1 MSMMTDRERDEALE
15 AVWVGLELDERDD
28 QAIRGRILA
37 MAGRDLLGGLVGE
50 DLVVVQGDG
59 TVDFTHDGRDR
70 GADIIRRHRLGERLL
85 ADVLEA
91 ADVETGACEFEH
103 VISADVADAV
113 CTLLGHPAECPH
125 SRPIPP
131 GRCCRSLTRSV
142 ESIVTPLNE
151 AEVGEECLVAY
162 IRTDNHRRL
171 HKLMSFGIAP
181 GVSIK
186 IHQRLPSY
194 VLQVEQT
201 QLALEEDIVAD
212 IHVRRGHHTSDGRRG
227 RHGEGAA
234 GKGEQGPGRRS
245 PWGLWNRR
253 SRRGRDSTG

>member
-1 MSMMTDRERDEALE
+1 MMAMMTDRERDEALE
-15 AVWVGLELDERDD
+15 AVWMGLEQEEREEKV
-28 QAIRGRILA
+28 IRERIQA
-37 MAGRDLLGGLVGE
+37 MAERDLLEELVGE
-50 DLVVVQGDG
+50 DLVVVRGDG
-59 TVDFTHDGRDR
+59 TVDLTHDGRDK
-70 GADIIRRHRLGERLL
+70 GADVIRRHRLGERLL

-91 ADVETGACEFEH
+91 EDVEEGACEFEH
-103 VISADVADAV
+103 VVSADVVDAV

-125 SRPIPP
+125 GRSIPP

-186 IHQRLPSY
+186 IHQRFPSY

-212 IHVRRGHHTSDGRRG
+212 IHVRRGNHVSDGRRG
-227 RHGEGAA
+227 GGGGEGTER
-234 GKGEQGPGRRS
+234 GTGPGRR
-245 PWGLWNRR
+245 GK
-253 SRRGRDSTG
+253 RGRWGRRKNREGDSAG